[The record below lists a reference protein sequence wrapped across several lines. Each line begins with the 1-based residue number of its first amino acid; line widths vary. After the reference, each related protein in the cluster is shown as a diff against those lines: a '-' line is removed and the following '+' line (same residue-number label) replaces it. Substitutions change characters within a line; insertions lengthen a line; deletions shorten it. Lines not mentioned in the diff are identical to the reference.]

1 MYSENRQL
9 EEYNHHCMRV
19 NAPSIG
25 CVLSLLYGYR
35 CLAIPQIATS
45 KVCTF
50 LFVVWLQKEYPMMDL
65 RVINFPD
72 KVFKKYLIDNF
83 DKDGDGEISLTE
95 ALTISKVLCSQKGIK
110 SIAGIEHLSNLEVLD
125 CSRNEIENID
135 ISENKKLKHLSCYS
149 NPICSLNIKEN
160 QHLITLYCGNCN
172 IDELD
177 CSQNKD
183 LEILSC
189 RFNPLREIDLW
200 INRKLSVLRVRR
212 CQLEELELRSLK
224 ELQFV
229 DCSENKLY
237 ELQLFE
243 NKELTYLDCARN
255 DLHNDLY
262 VGANTKLKYLD
273 CRMNKCLDSIT
284 ISEGQTIEEVRSDIP
299 PMTETYRKYLLWRN
313 YQSDNIE
320 DTSWE
325 DGENWENQRFDA
337 FEGDESNYWNID

>member
-1 MYSENRQL
+1 MVWQQR
-9 EEYNHHCMRV
+9 EY
-19 NAPSIG
+19 
-25 CVLSLLYGYR
+25 
-35 CLAIPQIATS
+35 Q
-45 KVCTF
+45 
-50 LFVVWLQKEYPMMDL
+50 MMDL

-95 ALTISKVLCSQKGIK
+95 ALAITQVLCSQKGIK

-149 NPICSLNIKEN
+149 NPVCSLNIKGN

-177 CSQNKD
+177 CSQNRE

-189 RFNPLREIDLW
+189 RFNPLRQIDLW
-200 INRKLSVLRVRR
+200 KNNKLTLLRVRR
-212 CQLEELELRSLK
+212 CMLEELELRSLK
-224 ELQFV
+224 KLQFL
-229 DCSENKLY
+229 DCSENKIY
-237 ELQLFE
+237 ELQLYE
-243 NKELTYLDCARN
+243 NKELAYLDCARN

-262 VGANTKLKYLD
+262 VGANSKLEYLN
-273 CRMNKCLDSIT
+273 CYGNKCLESIT
-284 ISEGQTIEEVRSDIP
+284 ISEGQHIEKVYSDIK
-299 PMTETYRKYLLWRN
+299 PMTESYRQYISWKN
-313 YQSDNIE
+313 YHDDGYNV
-320 DTSWE
+320 SWE
-325 DGENWENQRFDA
+325 DKEDWEDQRLDA